1 MIGTTL
7 GHYRI
12 LERLGAGG
20 MGEVYRA
27 HDVQLDR
34 DVALKVLPAESFS
47 DSAAR
52 ARLLREARSGASLN
66 HPHICSI
73 YEVGEA
79 DGLAYIAME
88 LVEGQPLSAWLAA
101 GALPAEEVLRYGLQI
116 AQALAHAHERGM
128 VHRDLKSANVVITPE
143 GQAKVLD
150 FGLAKRVS
158 EKGLDEATTK
168 SQASLTAAGAVV
180 GTLPYMAPE
189 QFRGQPADARSDVWA
204 LGVVLYEMAS
214 GSRPFRGQTGFDL
227 SAAILTQPPAVL
239 PETVR
244 PELKAVIER
253 CLEKEPA
260 RRYQRGGELKA
271 ALEAVQTGAAVPFA
285 ARREQPGRRR
295 TWLALGGVAAVLVT
309 AAVAFDVGG
318 LRNLLLR
325 GVGARAGA
333 IKLAVLPFAN
343 PSGDSEQEYFSDG
356 LTEEMITQLGRLHP
370 QRLGVIARTS
380 AMRYKKTDKTIRQIG
395 QELGVDYVLEGSA
408 RREGSR
414 VRVTAEL
421 ISVRDQTQV
430 WAESYERELTG
441 ILALQSDL
449 ARGVAGSL
457 ALKLLPA
464 EEVRLSAARPVD
476 PEAYEAYLK
485 GLHHWYK
492 LTPSE
497 VDTALE
503 YFELALKKD
512 PNYALAHTGIAWIW
526 VARNQLQLTPPGEAL
541 PRAKAAALKALE
553 LDGTLAQAHEVLA
566 SVRFQEFEW
575 AGAVSESERAIELNP
590 NYPDVRA
597 FYSHYLNIMHRPKE
611 AMRQI
616 ERALELDPFN
626 TLFLGLYAVDLV
638 FVGRHDD
645 AIAAARKALRAQP
658 DAEVARYALWAAFFC
673 QGMFGEALAE
683 DKKRYAADREVQEAL
698 ERGDREGGY
707 RGATK
712 RAAETLSARSGQ
724 TYVSPTEISRFYMAA
739 GERIRAIEWLEKAF
753 EVREPSLPYIDSPEF
768 DSLRSDPRFQDLK
781 RRMRLPG

>member
-7 GHYRI
+7 GHYRV

-27 HDVQLDR
+27 HDEQLDR
-34 DVALKVLPAESFS
+34 DVAVKVLPAESLS
-47 DSAAR
+47 DPSAR
-52 ARLLREARSGASLN
+52 ARLLREARSGAALN

-79 DGLAYIAME
+79 NDQAYIAME
-88 LVEGQPLSAWLAA
+88 LVEGRSLDALLAA
-101 GALPAEEVLRYGLQI
+101 GALPAEQTLRYGLQI
-116 AQALAHAHERGM
+116 AQALGHAHERGM
-128 VHRDLKSANVVITPE
+128 VHRDLKSANVMITPL

-158 EKGLDEATTK
+158 EKGLDEATTQ
-168 SQASLTAAGAVV
+168 SQASLTAAGALV

-189 QFRGQPADARSDVWA
+189 QFRGQAADARSDVWA
-204 LGVVLYEMAS
+204 LGVVLYEMAA

-227 SAAILTQPPAVL
+227 SSAILTQPPAPL
-239 PETVR
+239 PGKV
-244 PELKAVIER
+244 PAELKAVIER

-260 RRYQRGGELKA
+260 RRYQRGGEVHA
-271 ALEAVQTGAAVPFA
+271 ALQAFQTGAVVSWA
-285 ARREQPGRRR
+285 AWRYRLSRRR
-295 TWLALGGVAAVLVT
+295 WLALVGAGVVLL
-309 AAVAFDVGG
+309 AVAVGSDVGG
-318 LRNLLLR
+318 LKAWLSGRLR
-325 GVGARAGA
+325 TPSGA
-333 IKLAVLPFAN
+333 IKLAVLPFGN
-343 PSGDSEQEYFSDG
+343 PSGDPEQEYFSDG

-380 AMRYKKTDKTIRQIG
+380 AMRYKRTDKTIRQIG
-395 QELGVDYVLEGSA
+395 GELGVDYVLEGSA

-421 ISVRDQTQV
+421 VSVRDQTQV

-441 ILALQSDL
+441 VMALQSDL

-464 EEVRLSAARPVD
+464 EEGHLSAARRVD

-485 GLHHWYK
+485 GMHHWYK
-492 LTPSE
+492 QTPLE
-497 VDTALE
+497 IDAALQ
-503 YFELALKKD
+503 YFEMALKKD

-526 VARNQLQLTPPGEAL
+526 VARNQNQLTPPGEAL

-566 SVRFQEFEW
+566 SVRFQEFDW
-575 AGAVSESERAIELNP
+575 AGAGLESERAIELNP

-597 FYSHYLNIMHRPKE
+597 FYSHYLNIMRRPKE

-626 TLFLGLYAVDLV
+626 TLFQGLYAVDLV

-645 AIAAARKALRAQP
+645 AIATARNALRAQP

-673 QGMFGEALAE
+673 KGMSREALAE
-683 DKKRYAADREVQEAL
+683 DKGRYAADREVQEAL

-707 RGATK
+707 RGAAK
-712 RAAETLSARSGQ
+712 RAAEALSARSRQ

-739 GERIRAIEWLEKAF
+739 GERDHAIEWLEKAF
-753 EVREPSLPYIDSPEF
+753 EVREPSLPYLASPEF
-768 DSLRSDPRFQDLK
+768 DSLRSDPRFRDLA
-781 RRMRLPG
+781 RRMKLSV